1 MQKFRTRSD
10 DFQTLYNNNA
20 AAVDGFNLE
29 RLYSLLL
36 MGGLVLILPMMTA
49 PLSQTRSQL
58 VETYALISIFMF
70 FTYCLFRLSF
80 MKPYVKLA
88 LYVGFSIFIAFTIYL
103 SLIHTPDMRAT
114 ILLVVFSIFPSSFID
129 KPTRMNLFLIFW
141 FVVHGLLAFHCKPTL
156 AIDDIINTLGS
167 MIAGILIG
175 NKMVWVRLESFNAYR
190 LTAIER
196 ETDILTGLHNRRK
209 LFETIVKLES
219 DEYLEFPT
227 AVIMI
232 DIDHFKLFNDTFGH
246 AMATII

>member
-114 ILLVVFSIFPSSFID
+114 ICSWYSLSFPRALL
-129 KPTRMNLFLIFW
+129 
-141 FVVHGLLAFHCKPTL
+141 
-156 AIDDIINTLGS
+156 INQLG
-167 MIAGILIG
+167 
-175 NKMVWVRLESFNAYR
+175 
-190 LTAIER
+190 
-196 ETDILTGLHNRRK
+196 
-209 LFETIVKLES
+209 
-219 DEYLEFPT
+219 
-227 AVIMI
+227 
-232 DIDHFKLFNDTFGH
+232 
-246 AMATII
+246 